1 MTYFVHQRRSGKSK
15 GSRNRNN
22 TSVFPGV
29 RRLQEVVFYYPQLN
43 LKKKK
48 QLLRIHFSGKRFYI
62 SDSDNSRRLLRTPLQ
77 VLLNEKSFQSATT
90 CIQIVTTN
98 RDFHKLLVKVKS
110 CFLCRKLLEKTK
122 RFCYP
127 LPVFDLKEKY
137 ATCTTK

>member
-1 MTYFVHQRRSGKSK
+1 MHQRRSGKSK

-43 LKKKK
+43 FKKK

-62 SDSDNSRRLLRTPLQ
+62 SDSDNSRRLLRKPLQ
-77 VLLNEKSFQSATT
+77 VLLNEKFFQSGTT
-90 CIQIVTTN
+90 SIQILKTN
-98 RDFHKLLVKVKS
+98 RDFHKLLVKLKS
-110 CFLCRKLLEKTK
+110 CFLYRKLLEKTQS
-122 RFCYP
+122 FCYP
-127 LPVFDLKEKY
+127 LPLFDLKEKY

>member
-43 LKKKK
+43 LKKK

-127 LPVFDLKEKY
+127 LPVIDLKEKY